1 MVVIPARES
10 LEKALKWQDMEPER
24 RIKISVFI
32 DLLADG
38 DVRAREIVDGIS
50 NGEIRPEN
58 ALDLLD
64 EYLESK
70 H

>member
-1 MVVIPARES
+1 MVGIPTREA
-10 LEKALKWQDMEPER
+10 LEIALEWQGMEPER
-24 RIKISVFI
+24 QIKMGVFI

-38 DVRAREIVDGIS
+38 DVRASEIVDGIS

-64 EYLESK
+64 EYLEYK

>member
-1 MVVIPARES
+1 MVGIPTREV
-10 LEKALKWQDMEPER
+10 LEMVLEWQGMELER
-24 RIKISVFI
+24 RIKMGAFI
-32 DLLADG
+32 DLLAHG

-50 NGEIRPEN
+50 NGEISPEN

>member
-1 MVVIPARES
+1 MVGIPAREV
-10 LEKALKWQDMEPER
+10 LEMALEWQGMKPER
-24 RIKISVFI
+24 RIKMGVFI

>member
-1 MVVIPARES
+1 MVVIPTQEA
-10 LEKALKWQDMEPER
+10 LEKALKWQDMEPEK

>member
-1 MVVIPARES
+1 MVGIPTREV
-10 LEKALKWQDMEPER
+10 LEMVLEWQGMEPER
-24 RIKISVFI
+24 RIKMGVFI

-50 NGEIRPEN
+50 NGEISPEN

>member
-1 MVVIPARES
+1 MVGIPTREV
-10 LEKALKWQDMEPER
+10 LEMVLEWQGMEPER
-24 RIKISVFI
+24 RIKMGVFI
-32 DLLADG
+32 DLLAHG

-50 NGEIRPEN
+50 NGEISPEN